1 MHLHKLHLVNFKN
14 YTTVELDLSAGIN
27 CFVGENGSGKTNL
40 LDAIHYLSLSKS
52 AFNSVDQQNVR
63 HGEAYFGI
71 NGKFLKN
78 EELTKVQCSLKAGE
92 KKSLKLDGKPY
103 EKISEHIG
111 LFPCILIAP
120 NDTDIIR
127 EGSEERRRFFDS
139 LLSQV
144 DKAYLDELL
153 RYNRALKHRN
163 ALLKLF
169 AEQHIRD
176 LDRLEPFTVQLI
188 QSGQFIFQ
196 KRQALIEAFEPIFQR
211 HYQFLTESSEVVSLK
226 YTSELSDKDYE
237 VQFQE
242 QVSKDIAYHR
252 TTMGTHTDDFV
263 FKIEGR
269 ALKKFGSQGQQKSYL
284 IALKLAQFELIK
296 NWLGIK
302 PLLLLD
308 DIFDK
313 LDDKRIN
320 KLMEMVASDTFGQ
333 LFVTDARPER
343 TLTIFAQLTAEIT
356 IFKVNKGEITPYHG

>member
-14 YTTVELDLSAGIN
+14 YSLAELDFSAGIN
-27 CFVGENGSGKTNL
+27 CFVGDNGSGKTNL

-52 AFNSVDQQNVR
+52 AFNSVDQQNIR
-63 HGEAYFGI
+63 HGEVFFGI
-71 NGKFLKN
+71 NGKFIKH
-78 EELTKVQCSLKAGE
+78 EETTKVQCSLKTGE

-111 LFPCILIAP
+111 AFPCILIAP
-120 NDTDIIR
+120 NDTDVIR

-144 DKAYLDELL
+144 DKVYLDELL

-176 LDRLEPFTVQLI
+176 PDRLEPFTVQLI
-188 QSGQFIFQ
+188 QSGKLIYQ
-196 KRQALIEAFEPIFQR
+196 KRRALIEAFEPIFQR
-211 HYQFLTESSEVVSLK
+211 HYQFLTESSEIVSLR
-226 YTSELSDKDYE
+226 YTSELSDEDYE
-237 VQFQE
+237 KQFQE

-284 IALKLAQFELIK
+284 IALKLAQFELITS
-296 NWLGIK
+296 WIGIK

-343 TLTIFAQLTAEIT
+343 TLTIFANLPTEIT
-356 IFKVNKGEITPYHG
+356 IFKVNKGEIAPYHG